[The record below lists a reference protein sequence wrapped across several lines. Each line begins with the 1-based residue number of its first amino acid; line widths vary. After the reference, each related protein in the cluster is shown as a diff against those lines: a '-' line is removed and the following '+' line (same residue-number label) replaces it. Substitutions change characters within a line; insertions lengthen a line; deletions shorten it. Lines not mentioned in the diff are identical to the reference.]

1 MGCNQSTLKNA
12 MPATQDPVVQSI
24 SILKQQKAAA
34 AVAPAAPREAV
45 PAATIAADPAPAVVT
60 AEAPIAVEATATA
73 VQIPIAAEKSAAEIC
88 ADLPVAAADVPEEQS
103 IEIAE
108 PAPVTPAA
116 QIEAVAPTPASPVR
130 AAFGARSTNA
140 ACEPPV
146 QEAKSVPSFGEF
158 LAAQQ
163 SAAAAADIENAR
175 VAAAPAAKKKVLFDQ
190 ETMRRSAPRFVP
202 APAASLSKKQKEL
215 VRKGHVSQGR
225 RGPVAPKGSKG
236 AIAQMQSE
244 KYLEMAAAFER
255 LLTNAATMNAHL
267 DTR

>member
-1 MGCNQSTLKNA
+1 MGCNQSTLKNGK
-12 MPATQDPVVQSI
+12 PVTQALAVQPL
-24 SILKQQKAAA
+24 SILKPQKAAE
-34 AVAPAAPREAV
+34 AVAPAAPREAL
-45 PAATIAADPAPAVVT
+45 PAATVTADPAPAVVT

-73 VQIPIAAEKSAAEIC
+73 VEIPIAAEKSAAEIC
-88 ADLPVAAADVPEEQS
+88 ADIPVAAADVSAEQS
-103 IEIAE
+103 IEISE

-116 QIEAVAPTPASPVR
+116 QIEVVAPTPASPVR

-140 ACEPPV
+140 ASPV
-146 QEAKSVPSFGEF
+146 QEPTSVPSFGEF

-163 SAAAAADIENAR
+163 SAAADIENAR
-175 VAAAPAAKKKVLFDQ
+175 VAAVPAAKKKVVFDQ
-190 ETMRRSAPRFVP
+190 ETMRRSAPRSVP